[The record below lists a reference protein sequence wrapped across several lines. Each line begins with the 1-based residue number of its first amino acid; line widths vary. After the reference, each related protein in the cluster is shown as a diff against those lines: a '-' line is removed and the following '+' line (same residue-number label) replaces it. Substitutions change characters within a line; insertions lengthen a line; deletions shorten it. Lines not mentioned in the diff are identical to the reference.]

1 MSLIFTSTRPISF
14 DEILGNWV
22 GRYDIKITIAGTQ
35 EAFIYLYFHDTVL
48 RVISDENGNCIFV
61 VPDNGRM
68 PWFIFDA
75 LGHHFDCHVERLVDS
90 RGRAVSSFV
99 NQAMMDLIGDDH
111 LEPSDKLLR
120 YVRGESVAI
129 EPGTKLMGMATIA
142 KALADANPLLREDRN
157 SDVLLNI
164 VEDIYRHRHPP
175 FRATLSS
182 KSPTVAKLLADSMLA
197 WADGEDA

>member
-35 EAFIYLYFHDTVL
+35 EAFIYLYFQDTVL
-48 RVISDENGNCIFV
+48 RVIADENGNCIFV
-61 VPDNGRM
+61 IPDNGKM
-68 PWFIFDA
+68 PWLIFDA
-75 LGHHFDCHVERLVDS
+75 LGHHFDCHVERVVDR

-99 NQAMMDLIGDDH
+99 NEAMIDLIGDDH
-111 LEPSDKLLR
+111 LEPIDKLLR

-164 VEDIYRHRHPP
+164 VEDIYRHRHPR

-197 WADGEDA
+197 WASGGDV